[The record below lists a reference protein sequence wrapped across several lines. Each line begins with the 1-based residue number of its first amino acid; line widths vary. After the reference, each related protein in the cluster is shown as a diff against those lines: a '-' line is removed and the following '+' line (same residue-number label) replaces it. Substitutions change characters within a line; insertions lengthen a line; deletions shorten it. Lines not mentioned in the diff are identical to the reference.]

1 MDDHPPRDDRD
12 RPLDA
17 EPDLPPRSFSRAAR
31 RAAAPPPP
39 DVPDFPFAFR
49 ELRRLTL
56 EAETQFRWDSQQATW
71 SQCAEHWRRRVQD
84 MQPGD
89 GDLDARLS
97 RMLLGASTA
106 AKPKHAPFFEAS
118 RVFQNKHV
126 SSEARFGF
134 WFFGFRETTFPLL
147 LSNAPPR
154 PESAATARTTTHA
167 VSPRVSPR
175 VVVVADFEA
184 SLKIDAQNP
193 TWIDTQRQSWTED
206 VRDLGARVP
215 FPLTPAQATRRA
227 ARFLDRLVASAL
239 PEAMKQAREGG
250 WTARGFELW
259 QDRLMRV
266 SLICENEVLR
276 GDQEGRP
283 EDAREARRILV
294 GGDETLGSGFGM
306 RPVRAS
312 LAESVSRICSETADA
327 GGRDRASSRRST
339 LAALGVSPPRAPRE
353 RRGGGAPAGLGLR
366 TEARRRAEDVGR
378 EVAEALRASGLTRG
392 PDGANA
398 TAERLYALRQD
409 ENYQALVT
417 LYRDRMR
424 TGQMPR
430 GVYSGPGRDASRR
443 LEQTREDPERDALI
457 AATVSNMMRR
467 GQVVTRRDAQ
477 TLAASHGLAAPPGPE
492 TRAERERESEG
503 SPSFLSPRAPEN
515 EDAGFETPDGS
526 PRSLLP
532 RAPENEDAHSLDD
545 TDPESEDAFTAGG
558 EPPRAARVLRTLEDA
573 EHFFATLPPGAEGHL
588 LVPGTSGASGERA
601 RRARAPRAGDA
612 TREIPPSDDGDFS
625 SDPDEDSPN
634 PRRVVEAEAARG
646 VGDVLR
652 NVATGDAGPRSP
664 GPECPPRER
673 VDAVRDEA
681 VVVDG
686 APVTCPAQF
695 AETLAAA
702 RRAAAD
708 ADAAAENAR
717 DAVTCQICY
726 VQRRDAL
733 VMPCCHLLYCYRCV
747 TRASE
752 VAEARGHP
760 DRCPC
765 CRGPISGV
773 LRCKLTE

>member
-1 MDDHPPRDDRD
+1 
-12 RPLDA
+12 L
-17 EPDLPPRSFSRAAR
+17 ENVLENVSSSSLERAAPSRKR
-31 RAAAPPPP
+31 RYSAN
-39 DVPDFPFAFR
+39 
-49 ELRRLTL
+49 
-56 EAETQFRWDSQQATW
+56 ET
-71 SQCAEHWRRRVQD
+71 H
-84 MQPGD
+84 
-89 GDLDARLS
+89 
-97 RMLLGASTA
+97 
-106 AKPKHAPFFEAS
+106 
-118 RVFQNKHV
+118 
-126 SSEARFGF
+126 
-134 WFFGFRETTFPLL
+134 
-147 LSNAPPR
+147 
-154 PESAATARTTTHA
+154 THA
-167 VSPRVSPR
+167 VSPRAPSSSGI
-175 VVVVADFEA
+175 ADFEA

-294 GGDETLGSGFGM
+294 GGDEFRVGSGFT

-312 LAESVSRICSETADA
+312 LAESVSRIRSEAADA
-327 GGRDRASSRRST
+327 PRDRASSRRST

-532 RAPENEDAHSLDD
+532 RAPENEDAQFDATRSSLDD

>member
-1 MDDHPPRDDRD
+1 MERVSSSS
-12 RPLDA
+12 LQ
-17 EPDLPPRSFSRAAR
+17 RAA
-31 RAAAPPPP
+31 
-39 DVPDFPFAFR
+39 VPK
-49 ELRRLTL
+49 
-56 EAETQFRWDSQQATW
+56 
-71 SQCAEHWRRRVQD
+71 
-84 MQPGD
+84 
-89 GDLDARLS
+89 
-97 RMLLGASTA
+97 AS
-106 AKPKHAPFFEAS
+106 E
-118 RVFQNKHV
+118 
-126 SSEARFGF
+126 
-134 WFFGFRETTFPLL
+134 
-147 LSNAPPR
+147 
-154 PESAATARTTTHA
+154 ARTTTHA
-167 VSPRVSPR
+167 VSPRAV

-259 QDRLMRV
+259 RDRLMRV
-266 SLICENEVLR
+266 SLICENEVLI
-276 GDQEGRP
+276 GDQEG
-283 EDAREARRILV
+283 
-294 GGDETLGSGFGM
+294 
-306 RPVRAS
+306 
-312 LAESVSRICSETADA
+312 
-327 GGRDRASSRRST
+327 
-339 LAALGVSPPRAPRE
+339 
-353 RRGGGAPAGLGLR
+353 
-366 TEARRRAEDVGR
+366 RAEDVGR

-392 PDGANA
+392 SDDASA
-398 TAERLYALRQD
+398 TAERLAALRQD

-457 AATVSNMMRR
+457 AATVNNMMRR

-503 SPSFLSPRAPEN
+503 SPSFLSR
-515 EDAGFETPDGS
+515 EDARFETPDGS

-532 RAPENEDAHSLDD
+532 RAPENEDANEDAQFDATRSSLDE

-573 EHFFATLPPGAEGHL
+573 EHFFATLPPGAAGHL
-588 LVPGTSGASGERA
+588 LVPGTSGASGERS
-601 RRARAPRAGDA
+601 RRARASRVADA
-612 TREIPPSDDGDFS
+612 TREIPPSDDGDVS

-634 PRRVVEAEAARG
+634 PRRV
-646 VGDVLR
+646 GDVLR
-652 NVATGDAGPRSP
+652 NVATGDAGGAP

-673 VDAVRDEA
+673 VDAARDEA

-686 APVTCPAQF
+686 APVMCPAQF
-695 AETLAAA
+695 AEALTAA
-702 RRAAAD
+702 RRAVAD

-752 VAEARGHP
+752 AAEAQGHP

>member
-1 MDDHPPRDDRD
+1 
-12 RPLDA
+12 
-17 EPDLPPRSFSRAAR
+17 
-31 RAAAPPPP
+31 
-39 DVPDFPFAFR
+39 
-49 ELRRLTL
+49 
-56 EAETQFRWDSQQATW
+56 
-71 SQCAEHWRRRVQD
+71 
-84 MQPGD
+84 
-89 GDLDARLS
+89 
-97 RMLLGASTA
+97 
-106 AKPKHAPFFEAS
+106 
-118 RVFQNKHV
+118 
-126 SSEARFGF
+126 
-134 WFFGFRETTFPLL
+134 
-147 LSNAPPR
+147 
-154 PESAATARTTTHA
+154 
-167 VSPRVSPR
+167 
-175 VVVVADFEA
+175 
-184 SLKIDAQNP
+184 
-193 TWIDTQRQSWTED
+193 

-259 QDRLMRV
+259 RDRLMRV

-294 GGDETLGSGFGM
+294 GGDEFRVGSDFTRPTL
-306 RPVRAS
+306 RAS
-312 LAESVSRICSETADA
+312 LAESVSRIRSEATDA
-327 GGRDRASSRRST
+327 PRDRASSRRST

-532 RAPENEDAHSLDD
+532 RAPENEDAQFDATRSSLDD

>member
-1 MDDHPPRDDRD
+1 M
-12 RPLDA
+12 
-17 EPDLPPRSFSRAAR
+17 
-31 RAAAPPPP
+31 
-39 DVPDFPFAFR
+39 
-49 ELRRLTL
+49 
-56 EAETQFRWDSQQATW
+56 
-71 SQCAEHWRRRVQD
+71 
-84 MQPGD
+84 
-89 GDLDARLS
+89 
-97 RMLLGASTA
+97 
-106 AKPKHAPFFEAS
+106 
-118 RVFQNKHV
+118 
-126 SSEARFGF
+126 
-134 WFFGFRETTFPLL
+134 
-147 LSNAPPR
+147 
-154 PESAATARTTTHA
+154 
-167 VSPRVSPR
+167 
-175 VVVVADFEA
+175 
-184 SLKIDAQNP
+184 
-193 TWIDTQRQSWTED
+193 
-206 VRDLGARVP
+206 RDLGARVP

-259 QDRLMRV
+259 RDRLMRV
-266 SLICENEVLR
+266 SLICENEVLI
-276 GDQEGRP
+276 GDQEGRA
-283 EDAREARRILV
+283 EDAREARRILA
-294 GGDETLGSGFGM
+294 GDDTLGSGFT
-306 RPVRAS
+306 RPLRAS
-312 LAESVSRICSETADA
+312 LAGSVSRIRSEAADA
-327 GGRDRASSRRST
+327 PRDRASSRRST

-353 RRGGGAPAGLGLR
+353 RRGGGAPAGLGGER

-392 PDGANA
+392 SDDASA
-398 TAERLYALRQD
+398 TAERLAALRQD

-430 GVYSGPGRDASRR
+430 GVYSGPGRDASRL

-457 AATVSNMMRR
+457 AATVNNMMRR
-467 GQVVTRRDAQ
+467 VHVVTGRDVQ
-477 TLAASHGLAAPPGPE
+477 TLAASLPGGPE
-492 TRAERERESEG
+492 TREERERESFLLLSEG
-503 SPSFLSPRAPEN
+503 SPSFLSR
-515 EDAGFETPDGS
+515 EDARFETPDGS

-532 RAPENEDAHSLDD
+532 RAPENEDANEDAQFDATRSSLDE

-573 EHFFATLPPGAEGHL
+573 EHFFATLPPGAAGHL
-588 LVPGTSGASGERA
+588 LVPGTSGASGERS
-601 RRARAPRAGDA
+601 RRARASRVADA
-612 TREIPPSDDGDFS
+612 TREIPPSDDGDVS

-634 PRRVVEAEAARG
+634 PRRV
-646 VGDVLR
+646 GDVLR
-652 NVATGDAGPRSP
+652 NVATGDAGGAP

-673 VDAVRDEA
+673 VDAARDEA

-686 APVTCPAQF
+686 APVMCPAQF
-695 AETLAAA
+695 AEALTAA
-702 RRAAAD
+702 RRAVAD

-752 VAEARGHP
+752 AAEAQGHP

>member
-1 MDDHPPRDDRD
+1 M
-12 RPLDA
+12 
-17 EPDLPPRSFSRAAR
+17 
-31 RAAAPPPP
+31 
-39 DVPDFPFAFR
+39 
-49 ELRRLTL
+49 
-56 EAETQFRWDSQQATW
+56 
-71 SQCAEHWRRRVQD
+71 
-84 MQPGD
+84 
-89 GDLDARLS
+89 
-97 RMLLGASTA
+97 
-106 AKPKHAPFFEAS
+106 
-118 RVFQNKHV
+118 
-126 SSEARFGF
+126 
-134 WFFGFRETTFPLL
+134 
-147 LSNAPPR
+147 
-154 PESAATARTTTHA
+154 
-167 VSPRVSPR
+167 
-175 VVVVADFEA
+175 
-184 SLKIDAQNP
+184 
-193 TWIDTQRQSWTED
+193 
-206 VRDLGARVP
+206 RDLGARVP
-215 FPLTPAQATRRA
+215 FPLTPAGATRRA

-259 QDRLMRV
+259 RDRLMRV

-276 GDQEGRP
+276 GDMEGRA

-294 GGDETLGSGFGM
+294 GDESLGSGFT
-306 RPVRAS
+306 RPLRAS
-312 LAESVSRICSETADA
+312 LAGSVSRIRSEAADA
-327 GGRDRASSRRST
+327 PRDRASSRRST

-353 RRGGGAPAGLGLR
+353 RRSGGAPAGLGLR

-378 EVAEALRASGLTRG
+378 EVAEALRASGLT
-392 PDGANA
+392 PDGTSA
-398 TAERLYALRQD
+398 TAERLAALRQD

-457 AATVSNMMRR
+457 AATVNNMMRR
-467 GQVVTRRDAQ
+467 GQVVTRRD
-477 TLAASHGLAAPPGPE
+477 LAASHGLAAPPGPE

-503 SPSFLSPRAPEN
+503 SPSFLSR
-515 EDAGFETPDGS
+515 EDARFETPDGS

-532 RAPENEDAHSLDD
+532 RAPENEDAQFDATRSSLDD
-545 TDPESEDAFTAGG
+545 TDPESEHAFTAGG

-588 LVPGTSGASGERA
+588 LVPGTSGASGERS
-601 RRARAPRAGDA
+601 RRARASRAADA
-612 TREIPPSDDGDFS
+612 TREIPPSDDGDVS

-634 PRRVVEAEAARG
+634 PRRV
-646 VGDVLR
+646 GDVLR
-652 NVATGDAGPRSP
+652 NVATDDAGPRSP

-752 VAEARGHP
+752 AAEARGHP

>member
-1 MDDHPPRDDRD
+1 M
-12 RPLDA
+12 
-17 EPDLPPRSFSRAAR
+17 
-31 RAAAPPPP
+31 
-39 DVPDFPFAFR
+39 
-49 ELRRLTL
+49 
-56 EAETQFRWDSQQATW
+56 
-71 SQCAEHWRRRVQD
+71 
-84 MQPGD
+84 
-89 GDLDARLS
+89 
-97 RMLLGASTA
+97 
-106 AKPKHAPFFEAS
+106 
-118 RVFQNKHV
+118 
-126 SSEARFGF
+126 
-134 WFFGFRETTFPLL
+134 
-147 LSNAPPR
+147 
-154 PESAATARTTTHA
+154 
-167 VSPRVSPR
+167 
-175 VVVVADFEA
+175 
-184 SLKIDAQNP
+184 
-193 TWIDTQRQSWTED
+193 
-206 VRDLGARVP
+206 RDLGARVP
-215 FPLTPAQATRRA
+215 FPLTPAGATRRA

-259 QDRLMRV
+259 RDRLLRV

-276 GDQEGRP
+276 GDMEGRA
-283 EDAREARRILV
+283 EDAREARRILA
-294 GGDETLGSGFGM
+294 GDDTLGSGFT
-306 RPVRAS
+306 RPLRAS
-312 LAESVSRICSETADA
+312 LAGSVSRIRSEAADA
-327 GGRDRASSRRST
+327 PRDRVSSRRST

-353 RRGGGAPAGLGLR
+353 RRSGGAPAGLGLR

-378 EVAEALRASGLTRG
+378 EVAEALRASGLT
-392 PDGANA
+392 PDGTSA
-398 TAERLYALRQD
+398 TAERLAALRQD

-467 GQVVTRRDAQ
+467 GQVVTRRD
-477 TLAASHGLAAPPGPE
+477 LAASHGLAAPPGPE

-503 SPSFLSPRAPEN
+503 SPSFLSR
-515 EDAGFETPDGS
+515 EDARFETPDGS

-532 RAPENEDAHSLDD
+532 RAPENEDANEDVQFDATRSSLDE

-588 LVPGTSGASGERA
+588 LVPGTSGASGERS
-601 RRARAPRAGDA
+601 RRARASRAADA
-612 TREIPPSDDGDFS
+612 TREIPPSDDGDVS

-652 NVATGDAGPRSP
+652 NVATDDAGPRSP

-752 VAEARGHP
+752 AAEARGHP

>member
-1 MDDHPPRDDRD
+1 M
-12 RPLDA
+12 
-17 EPDLPPRSFSRAAR
+17 
-31 RAAAPPPP
+31 
-39 DVPDFPFAFR
+39 
-49 ELRRLTL
+49 
-56 EAETQFRWDSQQATW
+56 
-71 SQCAEHWRRRVQD
+71 
-84 MQPGD
+84 
-89 GDLDARLS
+89 
-97 RMLLGASTA
+97 
-106 AKPKHAPFFEAS
+106 
-118 RVFQNKHV
+118 
-126 SSEARFGF
+126 
-134 WFFGFRETTFPLL
+134 
-147 LSNAPPR
+147 
-154 PESAATARTTTHA
+154 
-167 VSPRVSPR
+167 
-175 VVVVADFEA
+175 
-184 SLKIDAQNP
+184 
-193 TWIDTQRQSWTED
+193 
-206 VRDLGARVP
+206 RDLGARVP

-259 QDRLMRV
+259 RDRLLRV

-276 GDQEGRP
+276 GDMEGRA
-283 EDAREARRILV
+283 EDAREARRILA
-294 GGDETLGSGFGM
+294 GDDTLGSGFT
-306 RPVRAS
+306 RPLRAS
-312 LAESVSRICSETADA
+312 LAGSVSRIRSEAADA
-327 GGRDRASSRRST
+327 PRDRASSRRST

-353 RRGGGAPAGLGLR
+353 RRSGGAPAGLGLR

-392 PDGANA
+392 PDDASA
-398 TAERLYALRQD
+398 TAERLAALRQD

-467 GQVVTRRDAQ
+467 GQVVTRRD
-477 TLAASHGLAAPPGPE
+477 LAASHGLAAPPGPE

-532 RAPENEDAHSLDD
+532 RAPENEDAQFDATRSSLDD
-545 TDPESEDAFTAGG
+545 TDPESEHAFTAGG

-573 EHFFATLPPGAEGHL
+573 EHFFATLPPGAEARL
-588 LVPGTSGASGERA
+588 LVPGAATSGGHERPGIA
-601 RRARAPRAGDA
+601 ATAGSDA
-612 TREIPPSDDGDFS
+612 AAIPPADDGDVS
-625 SDPDEDSPN
+625 SDPEDDVP
-634 PRRVVEAEAARG
+634 PQLRRRVLEDGVARPS
-646 VGDVLR
+646 
-652 NVATGDAGPRSP
+652 AGPS

-673 VDAVRDEA
+673 VDDDDYVSAESV
-681 VVVDG
+681 
-686 APVTCPAQF
+686 PVTCPA
-695 AETLAAA
+695 TLRGMLAGA
-702 RRAAAD
+702 RRVAEE
-708 ADAAAENAR
+708 ADAAAEEAK

-726 VQRRDAL
+726 ANRRDAL

>member
-1 MDDHPPRDDRD
+1 M
-12 RPLDA
+12 
-17 EPDLPPRSFSRAAR
+17 
-31 RAAAPPPP
+31 
-39 DVPDFPFAFR
+39 
-49 ELRRLTL
+49 
-56 EAETQFRWDSQQATW
+56 
-71 SQCAEHWRRRVQD
+71 
-84 MQPGD
+84 
-89 GDLDARLS
+89 
-97 RMLLGASTA
+97 
-106 AKPKHAPFFEAS
+106 
-118 RVFQNKHV
+118 
-126 SSEARFGF
+126 
-134 WFFGFRETTFPLL
+134 
-147 LSNAPPR
+147 
-154 PESAATARTTTHA
+154 
-167 VSPRVSPR
+167 
-175 VVVVADFEA
+175 
-184 SLKIDAQNP
+184 
-193 TWIDTQRQSWTED
+193 
-206 VRDLGARVP
+206 RDLGARVP

-259 QDRLMRV
+259 RDRLLRV

-276 GDQEGRP
+276 GDMEGRA
-283 EDAREARRILV
+283 EDAREARRILA
-294 GGDETLGSGFGM
+294 GDDTLGSGFT
-306 RPVRAS
+306 RPLRAS
-312 LAESVSRICSETADA
+312 LAGSVSRIRSEAADA
-327 GGRDRASSRRST
+327 PRDRASSRRST

-353 RRGGGAPAGLGLR
+353 RRSGGAPAGLGLR

-378 EVAEALRASGLTRG
+378 EVAEALRASGLT
-392 PDGANA
+392 PDGTSA
-398 TAERLYALRQD
+398 TAERLAALRQD

-467 GQVVTRRDAQ
+467 GQVVTRRD
-477 TLAASHGLAAPPGPE
+477 LAASHGLAAPPGPE

-503 SPSFLSPRAPEN
+503 SPSFLSR
-515 EDAGFETPDGS
+515 EDARFETPDGS

-532 RAPENEDAHSLDD
+532 RAPENEDAQFDATRSSLDD
-545 TDPESEDAFTAGG
+545 TDPESEHAFTAGG

-573 EHFFATLPPGAEGHL
+573 EHFFATLPPGAEARL
-588 LVPGTSGASGERA
+588 LVPGAATSGGHERPGIA
-601 RRARAPRAGDA
+601 ATAGSDA
-612 TREIPPSDDGDFS
+612 AAIPPADDGDVS
-625 SDPDEDSPN
+625 SDPEDDVP
-634 PRRVVEAEAARG
+634 PQLRRRVLEDGVARPS
-646 VGDVLR
+646 
-652 NVATGDAGPRSP
+652 AGPS

-673 VDAVRDEA
+673 VDDDDYVSAESV
-681 VVVDG
+681 
-686 APVTCPAQF
+686 PVTCPA
-695 AETLAAA
+695 TLRGMLAGA
-702 RRAAAD
+702 RRVAEE
-708 ADAAAENAR
+708 ADAAAEEAK

-726 VQRRDAL
+726 ANRRDAL